1 VCRLVSAEE
10 LDRLFS
16 LLKKFADAFGVSG
29 YEDEIRDLVVE
40 EVRDYADEIWIDR
53 LGNVVAVKYSGV
65 EGAPRIVVDAHM
77 DEIGFIVKHIDDKGF
92 VYLAP
97 IGGWSDIVLPGQR
110 IRIRTRD
117 GRLVYGVIG
126 SKPPHVMTPEEAKQV
141 PTIDKLFVDI
151 GVSSR
156 EEAEKL
162 GVHVGA
168 PADLDREA
176 VRIGYKRATGKAF
189 DDRVGVLVAV
199 ESFKKL
205 AQRQIQADLYLVI
218 ASQEEVGLKGARTA
232 AYAINP
238 DIAIALDVTIAA
250 DVPGVEE
257 SKHISRVGKGP
268 AIKVVDGKHGTGTL
282 ANRKLVE
289 LLVKV
294 AEEEKIPYQIEV
306 ATGGTTDATAIQLT
320 REGVA
325 VATISIP
332 TRYIHSPVEL
342 LDLEDVYNAIRLVVA
357 AIERIDRRWVEE
369 NVPRKKVIKGRSR

>member
-1 VCRLVSAEE
+1 MVSHEE
-10 LDRLFS
+10 LDKLFG
-16 LLKKFADAFGVSG
+16 LLKKFADAFGISG
-29 YEDEIRDLVVE
+29 YEDEIRNLVID
-40 EVRDYADEIWIDR
+40 EVREYADEIWVDR
-53 LGNVVAVKYSGV
+53 LGNVVAVKHSGV

-77 DEIGFIVKHIDDKGF
+77 DEIGFVVKHIDDKGF

-97 IGGWSDIVLPGQR
+97 IGGWSDIILPGQR

-250 DVPGVEE
+250 DVPG
-257 SKHISRVGKGP
+257 
-268 AIKVVDGKHGTGTL
+268 
-282 ANRKLVE
+282 
-289 LLVKV
+289 
-294 AEEEKIPYQIEV
+294 
-306 ATGGTTDATAIQLT
+306 
-320 REGVA
+320 
-325 VATISIP
+325 
-332 TRYIHSPVEL
+332 
-342 LDLEDVYNAIRLVVA
+342 
-357 AIERIDRRWVEE
+357 
-369 NVPRKKVIKGRSR
+369 